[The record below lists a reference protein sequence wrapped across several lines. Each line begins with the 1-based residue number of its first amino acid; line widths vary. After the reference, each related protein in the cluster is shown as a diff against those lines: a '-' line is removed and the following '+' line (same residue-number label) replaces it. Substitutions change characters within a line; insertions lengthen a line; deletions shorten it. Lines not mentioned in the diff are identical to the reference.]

1 MKDLLGSDRS
11 TVQPVPPLPIDQ
23 RRPQLPTIS
32 PLWPPSTPSPHVDP
46 AHTSAFTIPNIK
58 LAKTVFANS
67 SLIKPAS
74 AAFIE
79 RESRCPC
86 EGLEAAT
93 AHQTQTPPSNQP
105 NHLHSQLMTVG
116 CNMSVWKHE
125 AISLFLCL
133 DCYFATAM
141 NLDVSWVDWTMTGWW
156 QWFSRTTK
164 NSSRY
169 LSQISV
175 LAISYWCKGVNVW
188 RGSIEFSKMIANKH
202 TSLFSPSWSAVITKT
217 MKISDRREKPPH
229 YQKTASPKRRSW
241 QTLHWGLLVVL
252 SW

>member
-32 PLWPPSTPSPHVDP
+32 PLWPPSTPSPHVYP

-93 AHQTQTPPSNQP
+93 AHQTQTPTNPTTCTLTQP
-105 NHLHSQLMTVG
+105 TLIWGERSKLT
-116 CNMSVWKHE
+116 
-125 AISLFLCL
+125 I
-133 DCYFATAM
+133 
-141 NLDVSWVDWTMTGWW
+141 
-156 QWFSRTTK
+156 TTWHDE
-164 NSSRY
+164 S
-169 LSQISV
+169 
-175 LAISYWCKGVNVW
+175 KGVDGKLVKLIYNALYKVHN
-188 RGSIEFSKMIANKH
+188 A
-202 TSLFSPSWSAVITKT
+202 L
-217 MKISDRREKPPH
+217 
-229 YQKTASPKRRSW
+229 KRIF
-241 QTLHWGLLVVL
+241 HILL
-252 SW
+252 